1 MTVTEHREG
10 ALRRRR
16 INPWSWQDA
25 FGYSQAIHL
34 RNETESLILSGQ
46 GSIDPEGAP
55 VHGGDMAAQ
64 LAVTLENIETVLD
77 SAGFD
82 LASIDRLDV
91 FTTDVD
97 SLLAHWG
104 PIAARLVD
112 AGCRP
117 AVTLIGVERLAFPE
131 LLVEVAV
138 TAHR

>member
-1 MTVTEHREG
+1 MTITARQDS

-16 INPWSWQDA
+16 INPWDWQDA

-34 RNETESLILSGQ
+34 RNVSETLIVSGQ
-46 GSIDPEGAP
+46 GSLDPEGAP
-55 VHGGDMAAQ
+55 LHQGDMAAQ
-64 LAVTLENIETVLD
+64 LALTIENIESVLEA
-77 SAGFD
+77 AGFD

-97 SLLAHWG
+97 SLLANWG

-112 AGCRP
+112 EGCIP

-131 LLVEVAV
+131 LLVEVEV